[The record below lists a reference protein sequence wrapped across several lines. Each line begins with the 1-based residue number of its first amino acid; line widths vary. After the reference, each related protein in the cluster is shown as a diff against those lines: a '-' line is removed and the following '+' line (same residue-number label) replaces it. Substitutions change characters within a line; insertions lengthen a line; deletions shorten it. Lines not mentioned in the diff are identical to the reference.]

1 MLLKIFIFPY
11 FNKLI
16 FDTTTK
22 KKKRNNEK
30 KMDLKF

>member
-1 MLLKIFIFPY
+1 MLLKIYIFPY

-16 FDTTTK
+16 FDTATK